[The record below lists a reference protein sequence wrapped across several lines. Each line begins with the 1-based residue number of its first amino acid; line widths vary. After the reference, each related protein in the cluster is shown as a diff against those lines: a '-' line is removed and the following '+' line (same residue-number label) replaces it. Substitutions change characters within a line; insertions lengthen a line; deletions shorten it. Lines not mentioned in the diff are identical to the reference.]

1 MKWPIAIDEP
11 DPISHSPTPTSS
23 IANSEH
29 SGRDLTNNETA
40 FAESDNY
47 NRNGTSSTAKIDPY
61 VNEESFI
68 QENSEFSSKVDSTG
82 LNDFDFVQ
90 VPTAVMVQ
98 NSEESL
104 MSQNIDDNNI
114 TQPPNLNPNVP
125 EFVPTFAHGSCAESL
140 NYDKKLEDNSDI
152 EGINTLALF

>member
-29 SGRDLTNNETA
+29 SGRDPTNNETA
-40 FAESDNY
+40 FVNDKTGLVYMEENTGNVNDES
-47 NRNGTSSTAKIDPY
+47 
-61 VNEESFI
+61 VI
-68 QENSEFSSKVDSTG
+68 QPNSEFSSRVDSTA

-90 VPTAVMVQ
+90 VPTTVMVQ

-104 MSQNIDDNNI
+104 ESQNINDDI

-140 NYDKKLEDNSDI
+140 NYDKKLGDDSDI
-152 EGINTLALF
+152 EGIYT

>member
-29 SGRDLTNNETA
+29 SGRDPTNNETA
-40 FAESDNY
+40 FAESDIY
-47 NRNGTSSTAKIDPY
+47 NRNETTSTANIDPY
-61 VNEESFI
+61 VNDESVI
-68 QENSEFSSKVDSTG
+68 QANSEFSSRVDSAG

-90 VPTAVMVQ
+90 VPRAVMVQ
-98 NSEESL
+98 NPEESL
-104 MSQNIDDNNI
+104 ESQNINDNI
-114 TQPPNLNPNVP
+114 SQPPNLNPNVP

-152 EGINTLALF
+152 EGIYTLTLF